1 MHLMSWKFRGRRG
14 GRGGKGEGGERG
26 KGEGGRGG
34 RRKNRVGDKQFK
46 TVVEPVQLSVLMSNF
61 LKVILWI

>member
-14 GRGGKGEGGERG
+14 GRGGKGEGGE
-26 KGEGGRGG
+26 GGRGG

-46 TVVEPVQLSVLMSNF
+46 AVVEPVQLSVLMSNF

>member
-1 MHLMSWKFRGRRG
+1 MEGGGG
-14 GRGGKGEGGERG
+14 GRGGKGEGGG
-26 KGEGGRGG
+26 KDGM
-34 RRKNRVGDKQFK
+34 NRVGNKEFK